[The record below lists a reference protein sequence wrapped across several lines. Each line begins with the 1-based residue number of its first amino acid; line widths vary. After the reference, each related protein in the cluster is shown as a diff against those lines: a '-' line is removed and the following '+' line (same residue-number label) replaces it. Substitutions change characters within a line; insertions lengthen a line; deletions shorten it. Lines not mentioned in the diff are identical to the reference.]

1 MKSRLFAI
9 AALLSLLTPSVHAQT
24 SGTLQV
30 DGLSQPVEIIRDRW
44 GINHIYAQNEPDL
57 FFAQGYAAARD
68 RLFQFEMWRRQATGT
83 VAEILGRRE
92 LKRDIGARLHMFRG
106 DLDAELNHYHPRG
119 KTIIEAFVSGV
130 NAYIAE
136 TERTPSLLPIEF
148 TMLGIKPGRWTPAV
162 VISRHQAL
170 TSNINDEVRYLRA
183 MKAASPEAVREL
195 LYFQGGEPVFT
206 PDPAI
211 DLKIFPDNVL
221 ELYSAFRGSI
231 DFEPND
237 LGAQYRLQAA
247 GPRPQAAGSRPQA
260 AGPRPQ
266 AAGPRPEAAGLRPQA
281 AGLRP
286 QPPGFRSH
294 EAIDEIDPRDIG
306 SNNWVVAGSR
316 TQSSYPIMAN
326 DPHRTIAA
334 PSLRYWVHLVAP
346 GWNVIGGGEPVL
358 PGVSIGHNE
367 YGAWGLTIFGNDN
380 EDLYVYE
387 TNPANAN
394 EYRYRGGWEPMRVLQ
409 DTINIEGDKPESVTM
424 KFTRHGPVIF
434 EDRANH
440 RAYAVRAAWMEPGGA
455 PYLSSLRMNQ
465 ARTWE
470 EFREACSY
478 NRMPAENMV
487 WADRTGTIGW
497 QAAGIQPLRRNWSG
511 LLPVPGDGRYEW
523 DGFLPI
529 NALPHEVNPA
539 RGFIATANH
548 YLFPNDYPW
557 PEALHYTWADPYR
570 ASRIK
575 ELLGSGRMFSV
586 AETER
591 VQNDDLSLPARALVP
606 LLRDVPLAGELAG
619 KARDA
624 VVQWNFVLDK
634 NSVPAGIYAMWQRR
648 LLANTRE
655 RLLPPALKGS
665 GVSMSTKRVIDA
677 LHAPDGRFGPNP
689 TAARDALVVRSFEEA
704 IGELTKRFGADM
716 SAWKYGQEQFHHA
729 LIRHPL
735 SAVVNDEMRARLSV
749 GPLPRGGDGSTVSA
763 TGNGDNQTSGGS
775 FKIIADTEDWDNSV
789 GINTPG
795 QAGNPDD
802 PHYRDLF
809 DLWARGKYF
818 TLAYTRKKVESVAE
832 STTRLAPAR
841 VTQ

>member
-1 MKSRLFAI
+1 MKSRLLASC
-9 AALLSLLTPSVHAQT
+9 AVLCLLVPPLHAQ
-24 SGTLQV
+24 SNATLNV
-30 DGLSQPVEIIRDRW
+30 EGLTQPVEIIRDRW
-44 GINHIYAQNEPDL
+44 GVNHIYAQNETDL
-57 FFAQGYAAARD
+57 FFAQGYAAAKD

-83 VAEILGRRE
+83 VAEILGPRE
-92 LKRDIGARLHMFRG
+92 LKRDIGARLHAYRG

-119 KTIIEAFVSGV
+119 KSIIEAFVRGV
-130 NAYIAE
+130 NAYVAE
-136 TERTPSLLPIEF
+136 TERTPALLPIEF

-170 TSNINDEVRYLRA
+170 TSNISDEVRYLRA

-206 PDPAI
+206 PDPSI
-211 DLKIFPDNVL
+211 DLKAFPDNVL

-231 DFEPND
+231 DFQPTDVAPSYRAAAAAVARQDDVD
-237 LGAQYRLQAA
+237 L
-247 GPRPQAAGSRPQA
+247 
-260 AGPRPQ
+260 
-266 AAGPRPEAAGLRPQA
+266 
-281 AGLRP
+281 
-286 QPPGFRSH
+286 
-294 EAIDEIDPRDIG
+294 RDIG

-316 TQSSYPIMAN
+316 TQSTYPIMAN

-358 PGVSIGHNE
+358 PGVSIGHND

-387 TNPANAN
+387 VNPANSN
-394 EYRYRGGWEPMRVLQ
+394 EYRYRGAWEPMRTVQ
-409 DTINIEGDKPESVTM
+409 DTINVKGGKPETVTL
-424 KFTRHGPVIF
+424 KFTRHGPVIH
-434 EDRANH
+434 EDRASH
-440 RAYAVRAAWMEPGGA
+440 RAYAVRAAWMEPGSA
-455 PYLSSLRMNQ
+455 PYLASLRMNQ

-548 YLFPNDYPW
+548 YLFPNDYAW
-557 PEALHYTWADPYR
+557 KEAMHYTWADPYR
-570 ASRIK
+570 ASRIT
-575 ELLGSGRMFSV
+575 ELLASGRLFSV

-606 LLRDVPLAGELAG
+606 LLRDVAMPAEQVTQ
-619 KARDA
+619 ARQA
-624 VVQWNFVLDK
+624 LLQWDFVLDK
-634 NSVPAGIYAMWQRR
+634 GSVTAGIYAMWQRR

-655 RLLPPALKGS
+655 RLLPAALKGS
-665 GVSMSTKRVIDA
+665 GLSMPTKRVIDL
-677 LHAPDGRFGPNP
+677 LHAPDGRFGDNP
-689 TAARDALVVRSFEEA
+689 TRARDELVARSLAEA
-704 IGELTKRFGADM
+704 VAELTRRFGADM
-716 SAWKYGQEQFHHA
+716 TSWQYGQERFHHA

-735 SAVVNDEMRARLSV
+735 SDAVNAEMRRRLSV

-795 QAGNPDD
+795 QVGNPDD

-809 DLWARGKYF
+809 ALWAQGKYF
-818 TLAYTRKKVESVAE
+818 TLAYTRPKVESVRE
-832 STTRLAPAR
+832 SSLRLEPAR
-841 VTQ
+841 ATNQP